1 MTDKN
6 HSMSD
11 MSAELPLEAIQ
22 RRGGAGIYIVPFS
35 LSLPE
40 DPFWEDSAF
49 LALARAC
56 SSREPHT
63 MMALGEYFEGR
74 GDAPFFSYAANFWKL
89 RAFLY
94 GNADAREW
102 VKESLSAQP
111 RRRIPITLSPKL
123 EGREKGAYLRA
134 LGFLFFEPEREY
146 GLEGLDENGVV
157 IVFTD
162 AGESGPDRDGFGRE
176 EEYDWWMLDEDLRPI
191 PGVPCVWECSYNG
204 RMKGA
209 RFSKVYARAAEICR
223 NKGKERNC
231 P

>member
-22 RRGGAGIYIVPFS
+22 RRGGAGSYIVPFS

-40 DPFWEDSAF
+40 EPFWEDSAF

-102 VKESLSAQP
+102 MKEALSAQP
-111 RRRIPITLSPKL
+111 RRRIPPLYRQNSKDVRRVHTS
-123 EGREKGAYLRA
+123 GHWDSCFSSR
-134 LGFLFFEPEREY
+134 
-146 GLEGLDENGVV
+146 NGNM
-157 IVFTD
+157 
-162 AGESGPDRDGFGRE
+162 GWK
-176 EEYDWWMLDEDLRPI
+176 DW
-191 PGVPCVWECSYNG
+191 
-204 RMKGA
+204 MKTA
-209 RFSKVYARAAEICR
+209 W
-223 NKGKERNC
+223 
-231 P
+231 

>member
-6 HSMSD
+6 HSMPD
-11 MSAELPLEAIQ
+11 ISAELPLEAIQ

-35 LSLPE
+35 LPLPE
-40 DPFWEDSAF
+40 EPFWEDSAF

-74 GDAPFFSYAANFWKL
+74 GDAPFFSCAANFWKL

-94 GNADAREW
+94 GHADAREW
-102 VKESLSAQP
+102 VKEVLSAQP
-111 RRRIPITLSPKL
+111 RRRIPVAFSGSLL
-123 EGREKGAYLRA
+123 GREKGKYLRA
-134 LGFLFFEPEREY
+134 LGFLFFDPEREY
-146 GLEGLDENGVV
+146 ALEGLDENGLVV
-157 IVFTD
+157 VSAD
-162 AGESGPDRDGFGRE
+162 AGESGPDWDGFGRE

-191 PGVPCVWECSYNG
+191 PGVPCVGECSYNS
-204 RMKGA
+204 RKRGA
-209 RFSKVYARAAEICR
+209 RFSEVYDRAAEICR
-223 NKGKERNC
+223 NKRKERNC